1 MYDVLDEVDQLL
13 SCKHQLVYAW
23 GKQQQLSCLPQRMH
37 ILQAALHALCSP
49 EVAEVLA
56 NSAIANVHKHRGR
69 YGSMPAVRLLQGTAL
84 SIRCFVC
91 CQCMNVG
98 HTALYICTVRCCAGA
113 IRSECTVM
121 QQPCFSDRASDTAER

>member
-1 MYDVLDEVDQLL
+1 MFDVLDEVDQLL

-23 GKQQQLSCLPQRMH
+23 GKQQQLPCLPQRVH
-37 ILQAALHALCSP
+37 ILQAALHALCSL

-91 CQCMNVG
+91 CQCMNVW
-98 HTALYICTVRCCAGA
+98 HTALHSTLLCGRYPFRVHCDAVAVLQ
-113 IRSECTVM
+113 RSSLGYC
-121 QQPCFSDRASDTAER
+121 